1 MRSERGRPALV
12 ASARARCPRSQEK
25 CEHLPEAKQLTRDIY
40 DRIIQMC
47 ENGRCAYGKTAV
59 ALLHGNLTGL
69 ILVSEIP
76 GPVPRMLQKST

>member
-40 DRIIQMC
+40 DCIIQMC
-47 ENGRCAYGKTAV
+47 ENERCTYDKTAV
-59 ALLHGNLTGL
+59 ISLYENLTGFDPCIVGFQGVL
-69 ILVSEIP
+69 
-76 GPVPRMLQKST
+76 RMPQKST